1 MTPQEVEAHNA
12 RVIAGRRG
20 VSQVNS
26 AQVRPKREGRVK
38 GAKQTEVDGIK
49 FPSKKEAR
57 RYQELKIIQR
67 AEGIRRLR
75 RQITFPLVVKGWPV
89 YEEGYRAD
97 FTYYELE
104 RGEWFY
110 VVEDTKGHK
119 TETYLNK
126 KRLMKAIYGIEIRES

>member
-1 MTPQEVEAHNA
+1 MRRDRMTVEEA
-12 RVIAGRRG
+12 REAGLLPDGPAPAPARKRG
-20 VSQVNS
+20 RNRGNV
-26 AQVRPKREGRVK
+26 P
-38 GAKQTEVDGIK
+38 TEVDGIK

-57 RYQELKIIQR
+57 RYQELKIVRR

-75 RQITFPLVVKGWPV
+75 RQVTFPLVVKGWPV

-104 RGEWFY
+104 GGEWFF
-110 VVEDTKGHK
+110 VVEDCKGHL

-126 KRLMKAIYGIEIRES
+126 ERLMKAIYGIIIRRS